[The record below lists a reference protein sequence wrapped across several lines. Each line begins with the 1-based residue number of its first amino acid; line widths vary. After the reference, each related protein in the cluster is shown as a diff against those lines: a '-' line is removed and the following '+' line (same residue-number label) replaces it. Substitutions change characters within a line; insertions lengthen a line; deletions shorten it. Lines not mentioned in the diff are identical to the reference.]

1 VITAYRPQLTRAEG
15 ETKRGPAF
23 PSWTSADRW
32 ARSQFSPGPGDILQL
47 LVSQLTVQEVRR
59 INAEFPGVWTG
70 FEPLGT
76 RWRVTSTGN
85 LYEVT
90 GVDSCCRYQ
99 LTARELSEE
108 TIRELREFATDNRLD
123 PDAQVERYRTME
135 VDAQWF
141 NRGDLRLERAAPAL
155 EGA

>member
-1 VITAYRPQLTRAEG
+1 MQ
-15 ETKRGPAF
+15 
-23 PSWTSADRW
+23 
-32 ARSQFSPGPGDILQL
+32 PGL
-47 LVSQLTVQEVRR
+47 
-59 INAEFPGVWTG
+59 
-70 FEPLGT
+70 LGT

-90 GVDSCCRYQ
+90 GVDCGRYQ

-108 TIRELREFATDNRLD
+108 TIRELREFAMDNRLD

-141 NRGDLRLERAAPAL
+141 DREDLRLERAAPAL
-155 EGA
+155 ETHD